1 MGLILLWRLGLT
13 LIIIIFFNILFAI
26 VIVIQSKDITEGNV
40 LKVYVCKTVI
50 HAAVANEAC

>member
-1 MGLILLWRLGLT
+1 MATRPDT
-13 LIIIIFFNILFAI
+13 DYYFFFNILFAI

>member
-1 MGLILLWRLGLT
+1 MATRPDTDL
-13 LIIIIFFNILFAI
+13 FFFFCFNILFAI